1 MIYEFDPEQIVKG
14 SGYISSQCR
23 GSSEIELGMYE
34 VSEVNRTVKCLELKK
49 EMAFLKKWRHSLQR
63 KYRKADYYAHKAK
76 VLGMIEAIYHSHKGV
91 DG

>member
-1 MIYEFDPEQIVKG
+1 MIYEFNPEQIVKG

-49 EMAFLKKWRHSLQR
+49 EVAFLKSGGILCKGNTGRQITMHIKQR
-63 KYRKADYYAHKAK
+63 C
-76 VLGMIEAIYHSHKGV
+76 
-91 DG
+91 